1 MNLLKRIIVVWA
13 VASLTVFVIGYF
25 IGAVTYAAISLS
37 LSAFNIL
44 EWGEVFRGLLVA
56 FSLLIGLAVAASEAN

>member
-1 MNLLKRIIVVWA
+1 MNLLTRIIVVWA

-37 LSAFNIL
+37 LSGFNIL

>member
-25 IGAVTYAAISLS
+25 VGSLTYAVATLS